1 MQNSPQKKYNI
12 HTIKNSI
19 EKCLMKIRKNKCF
32 KNLPAI
38 KFRRFNKTDRTYSF
52 AKLTVLTDLLELTV
66 HTILL
71 KFTGHIG

>member
-12 HTIKNSI
+12 HTIKNII

-38 KFRRFNKTDRTYSF
+38 KFRRFNKTDIYRT
-52 AKLTVLTDLLELTV
+52 
-66 HTILL
+66 
-71 KFTGHIG
+71 